1 MRQFL
6 ILAFCLL
13 AIGPDPACAQGF
25 DPYMPPP
32 IDARTQ
38 RARREWAFAYAGG
51 TPSARVAVEK
61 FGESFV
67 VAASAVSPSVAARLA
82 EFAASPDGLSNLPRP
97 NDLLHVIGSPQMGD
111 DVAIWVMQHAQDLRD
126 ADAFQ
131 AFLGRP
137 LEICLGLESLS
148 AAAAQYRANRLAA
161 AAAPPPTPPQTI
173 YDFRMPS
180 DWRPFAVGGAALLL
194 VVWWLWRRRNGP

>member
-1 MRQFL
+1 MRLFL

-13 AIGPDPACAQGF
+13 AISPDPAYAQGF
-25 DPYMPPP
+25 DPYMPPQ

-51 TPSARVAVEK
+51 TPQARTAVEK
-61 FGESFV
+61 YGENFV
-67 VAASAVSPSVAARLA
+67 IATSGVSREVAARLA
-82 EFAASPDGLSNLPRP
+82 DFAASPDGLCKLPRP
-97 NDLLHVIGSPQMGD
+97 NDLLHVIGGPQMGD

-148 AAAAQYRANRLAA
+148 AAAAQYRASRLAA
-161 AAAPPPTPPQTI
+161 AAASPPSP
-173 YDFRMPS
+173 DFRLPS
-180 DWRPFAVGGAALLL
+180 DWRPFAVGGAALVL
-194 VVWWLWRRRNGP
+194 VLWWLWRRRNGP